1 MTYTK
6 FHADWKDKPSKET
19 PVTSQ
24 ALEHIENGV
33 AAAHVTADA
42 AIPKSVVDAKGD
54 LVVASGADALTRL
67 PVGGDAQYLTADS
80 GTATGLRW
88 RALTGTINASVVD
101 AKGDLLVATANDTVA
116 RLAVGSN
123 NQVLIADS
131 AQTTGTKW
139 GAVTDAV
146 ANGSI
151 TDAMLA
157 GSISPSK
164 VTGTAVVNADSR
176 LTDSRTPTSHAT
188 SHKSGGSDAIK
199 LDELAA
205 PTSAVDVN
213 SQKITSLATPTNSAD
228 AVTKAYADGMIPK
241 SLGTAKGDIIAFTA
255 SGTPA
260 RLAAAS
266 NGYLLSYDSG
276 TSTGLSA
283 TTVPLLRNGA
293 GIPSNGT
300 GVDGDFYIDTS
311 NSRLYGP
318 KAAGAWSGTYVPLTG
333 SDGADGVSFVFRGPW
348 ASGTSYV
355 AGDWVS
361 YGACLW
367 ACNGSVVSNSVAPPS
382 DAGWELATNP
392 LSPPY
397 LGATQQMFVKGHTA
411 TTVTASTIGV
421 GASRVAPIFIPIGA
435 TIDKLTIEVTAAEAS
450 SVGRLGIYGCNS
462 NGNYPGTLLQHGTFD
477 GSGSA
482 GMRVVD
488 ITNVTSTGLFWLAYK
503 PETSAG
509 GTLAVRGFQD
519 GPVEPWVVNDSAVS
533 ATDTMAN
540 GYVCSSGENSTTLR
554 STFPTWN
561 GTGFGYTT
569 KIPRV
574 GVILA

>member
-213 SQKITSLATPTNSAD
+213 SQKNTSLATTTNTAD
-228 AVTKAYADGMIPK
+228 AVTKA
-241 SLGTAKGDIIAFTA
+241 
-255 SGTPA
+255 
-260 RLAAAS
+260 
-266 NGYLLSYDSG
+266 
-276 TSTGLSA
+276 
-283 TTVPLLRNGA
+283 
-293 GIPSNGT
+293 
-300 GVDGDFYIDTS
+300 
-311 NSRLYGP
+311 
-318 KAAGAWSGTYVPLTG
+318 
-333 SDGADGVSFVFRGPW
+333 
-348 ASGTSYV
+348 
-355 AGDWVS
+355 
-361 YGACLW
+361 
-367 ACNGSVVSNSVAPPS
+367 
-382 DAGWELATNP
+382 
-392 LSPPY
+392 
-397 LGATQQMFVKGHTA
+397 
-411 TTVTASTIGV
+411 
-421 GASRVAPIFIPIGA
+421 
-435 TIDKLTIEVTAAEAS
+435 
-450 SVGRLGIYGCNS
+450 
-462 NGNYPGTLLQHGTFD
+462 
-477 GSGSA
+477 
-482 GMRVVD
+482 
-488 ITNVTSTGLFWLAYK
+488 
-503 PETSAG
+503 
-509 GTLAVRGFQD
+509 
-519 GPVEPWVVNDSAVS
+519 
-533 ATDTMAN
+533 
-540 GYVCSSGENSTTLR
+540 
-554 STFPTWN
+554 
-561 GTGFGYTT
+561 
-569 KIPRV
+569 
-574 GVILA
+574 